1 MTAPTEPHAATLTGL
16 FEESVRRH
24 ADRLAVADAQRSLT
38 YAELG
43 ALADDVA
50 ALLVAR
56 GITREDRVGLH
67 MNRSVY
73 VFAAILGILKAGAAY
88 VAVDSRY
95 PDARRDLMLTQSGVK
110 VVLTDPAWKRG
121 LDAHGAVTIPYGPGA
136 LPAAAPVPQDRSR
149 PEGAASVLF
158 TSGSLGTPKG
168 IVLEHRNI
176 VWFARNRSLP
186 ALTPDDRV
194 GQVSSLSF
202 DAFHFEMWHALRQ
215 GAAVVVLPT
224 VPELLAAGFQEE
236 LRRLR
241 ITAMLVPT
249 MVANHVVREDPDAF
263 CALRLLHV
271 GGDVVLPATCRAI
284 LSGRFRGRLLNLY
297 GPAEITTTCTA
308 HEVTL
313 TDTEHD
319 GVPIGTPLDGVG
331 IRLLDADGRQPAP
344 GQVGEIH
351 VSGPGVARGYL
362 DRPDLTEERFRT
374 DMPGAGPGR
383 WYRTGDL
390 ARYRD
395 DGALE
400 FLGRADDQVKIRGY
414 RVERGE
420 VERTLLGHPGVHHAA
435 VLPEGEGED
444 RSLAALVVLDH
455 DVPPEALRAHC
466 ARLLPEFMVPSRF
479 VPLAQMPANEHG
491 KRDLDALRQIL
502 ADARGHAAPGE
513 VGPSPTEAYL
523 VRLWQDLLGVVQ
535 VGVQDQFFELGGH
548 SLLAFR
554 MQGRIKRD
562 LKVVL
567 PSAVLLRTPVLSTIA
582 ASIDEL
588 RQAGA
593 ADD

>member
-1 MTAPTEPHAATLTGL
+1 MTAPSVHHAATLTEL
-16 FEESVRRH
+16 FEDSVRRH
-24 ADRLAVADAQRSLT
+24 GDRLAVADAERSLT
-38 YAELG
+38 YTELG
-43 ALADDVA
+43 VLADAVA
-50 ALLVAR
+50 GLLAER
-56 GITREDRVGLH
+56 GIAQEDRVGIH
-67 MNRSVY
+67 MSRSVY

-95 PDARRDLMLTQSGVK
+95 PDARRDLMLAQSGAK
-110 VVLTDPAWKRG
+110 AVLTEPGWEGRI
-121 LDAHGAVTIPYGPGA
+121 DAHGAVAIPYGAGA
-136 LPAAAPVPQDRSR
+136 LPGAALPEDRSR

-168 IVLEHRNI
+168 IVLEHRNLA
-176 VWFARNRSLP
+176 WFARSPSLP
-186 ALTPDDRV
+186 ELTPDDRV

-202 DAFHFEMWHALRQ
+202 DAFHFEMWHALRR
-215 GAAVVVLPT
+215 GAAVVVLPP

-263 CALRLLHV
+263 SALRLLHV
-271 GGDVVLPATCRAI
+271 GGDVILPATCRAV
-284 LSGRFRGRLLNLY
+284 LSGRFEGRLFNLY

-313 TDTEHD
+313 ADAERD
-319 GVPIGTPLDGVG
+319 SVPIGTPLDGVR
-331 IRLLDADGRQPAP
+331 IRLLDADGREADS
-344 GQVGEIH
+344 GQAGEIH
-351 VSGPGVARGYL
+351 VAGPGVARGYL
-362 DRPDLTEERFRT
+362 DRPDLTAERFRT
-374 DMPGAGPGR
+374 GRPGGGSER
-383 WYRTGDL
+383 WYRSGDL

-400 FLGRADDQVKIRGY
+400 FLGRVDDQVKIRGY

-420 VERTLLGHPGVHHAA
+420 VERSLLGFPGVHHAA

-444 RSLAALVVLDH
+444 RSLAALVVLDEEI
-455 DVPPEALRAHC
+455 PPDLLREHC
-466 ARLLPEFMVPSRF
+466 ARVLPEFMVPSRF
-479 VPLAQMPANEHG
+479 VRLARMPANEHG
-491 KRDLDALRQIL
+491 KRDLDELRRIL
-502 ADARGHAAPGE
+502 DEERGQGSPGNT
-513 VGPSPTEAYL
+513 GTSPTEAYL
-523 VRLWQDLLGVVQ
+523 VGLWQDLLGVVQ

-567 PSAVLLRTPVLSTIA
+567 PPAVLLRTPVLATIA
-582 ASIDEL
+582 AAIDEL
-588 RQAGA
+588 KQAGA
-593 ADD
+593 ADA

>member
-1 MTAPTEPHAATLTGL
+1 MTLTEL
-16 FEESVRRH
+16 FEDSVRRH
-24 ADRLAVADAQRSLT
+24 AGRVAVMDSERSVT

-43 ALADDVA
+43 ALADAVA
-50 ALLVAR
+50 AMLADR
-56 GITREDRVGLH
+56 GIRQEDRVGIH
-67 MNRSVY
+67 MSRSVY

-95 PDARRDLMLTQSGVK
+95 PDARRDLMLSQSGAGA
-110 VVLTDPAWKRG
+110 VLTEPGWEGAFDT
-121 LDAHGAVTIPYGPGA
+121 HGAEAIPYGTGA
-136 LPAAAPVPQDRSR
+136 LPDAATVPEDRSR
-149 PEGAASVLF
+149 PDGAASVLF
-158 TSGSLGTPKG
+158 TSGSLGTPKA

-176 VWFARNRSLP
+176 AWFAGSPSLP
-186 ALTPDDRV
+186 ELTPDDRV

-215 GAAVVVLPT
+215 GATVVVLPT
-224 VPELLAAGFQEE
+224 VPELLAVGFQEE

-241 ITAMLVPT
+241 ITAMLMPT

-263 CALRLLHV
+263 SALRLLHV
-271 GGDVVLPATCRAI
+271 GGDVVLPDTCRAV
-284 LSGRFRGRLLNLY
+284 LSGRFQGRMFNLY

-313 TDTEHD
+313 ADAERD
-319 GVPIGTPLDGVG
+319 SVPIGTPLEGVR
-331 IRLLDADGRQPAP
+331 IRLLDADGRETAP
-344 GQVGEIH
+344 GQAGEIH
-351 VSGPGVARGYL
+351 VAGPGVARGYL
-362 DRPDLTEERFRT
+362 DRPDLTAERFRT
-374 DMPGAGPGR
+374 DLPAAGNDR
-383 WYRTGDL
+383 WYRSGDL

-400 FLGRADDQVKIRGY
+400 FLGRTDDQVKIRGY

-420 VERTLLGHPGVHHAA
+420 VERTLLRHPGVHHAT

-455 DVPPEALRAHC
+455 DIPPALLREHC
-466 ARLLPEFMVPSRF
+466 ARFLPEFMVPSRF

-491 KRDLDALRQIL
+491 KRDLDEMRRIL
-502 ADARGHAAPGE
+502 VEQRVHNSPGSQDRDPD
-513 VGPSPTEAYL
+513 PSPTEAYL
-523 VRLWQDLLGVVQ
+523 MGLWQDLLGIVQ

-567 PSAVLLRTPVLSTIA
+567 PPAVLLRTPVLATIA
-582 ASIDEL
+582 ATIDEL